1 MRHWTPEERAR
12 QSAAIR
18 KWKPWANST
27 GPRTSQ
33 GKARSALNATKHGFR
48 SRAGIAFNYLLTR
61 HRAFLRAV
69 KTRIRVERLQK
80 KKNTPNELL
89 RQNREK
95 PTNFPDLADKAWYIS
110 GNIIPNAPPESQ
122 RNPKS

>member
-18 KWKPWANST
+18 KWKPWTSST
-27 GPRTSQ
+27 GPRTAQ
-33 GKARSALNATKHGFR
+33 GKSRSALNATKHGFR
-48 SRAGIAFNYLLTR
+48 SRAGIEFFSLLTR

-69 KTRIRVERLQK
+69 ETRIRMERLQK

-89 RQNREK
+89 KGHPAKRA
-95 PTNFPDLADKAWYIS
+95 NFPDLADKTWYIS
-110 GNIIPNAPPESQ
+110 GNLVPNAPPE
-122 RNPKS
+122 P